1 MLVRE
6 VGSMIWCGE
15 MGLGGMKRR
24 GGEILVS
31 LFRVCAVVLVAC
43 GRGTL
48 FFFFF
53 HKRSGLWLSAGGAGL
68 T

>member
-1 MLVRE
+1 MLVLE
-6 VGSMIWCGE
+6 VGSMMWCGE
-15 MGLGGMKRR
+15 MGLGGMERR

-53 HKRSGLWLSAGGAGL
+53 S
-68 T
+68 